1 MGGWDLNSS
10 MDMKMIPLDEN
21 EPNLDYF
28 IICAEKN
35 IEREQ
40 REYEL
45 GKSKLYEIMC
55 TCHTRF

>member
-1 MGGWDLNSS
+1 

-35 IEREQ
+35 IERTK
-40 REYEL
+40 R
-45 GKSKLYEIMC
+45 I
-55 TCHTRF
+55 